1 VNDVA
6 TQDDLD
12 ELLGPEPAAATP
24 SIIIGRR
31 DRRRFKPWTYDE
43 YLTLPE
49 TPWLIGDRDRPV
61 LISKGLWVTFGLYKS
76 GKTYWELEKAFC
88 VAFGIEFGGLPVNQ
102 GRIAYVCAEGDVK
115 RIFERLLAL
124 CTKHQ
129 LDPGVAL
136 NDGRFNLITSAVNL
150 TIVKG
155 IDSVEELLKELVANG
170 DGTYVA
176 VWLDTWAQMLAASG
190 GHDSDAEIVMPAVRG
205 CVRIREA
212 LGCTVTIVAHVG
224 VSEKAQDRPKGL
236 SDLPGA
242 VDGGTKSEKQG
253 EGPSAIFRFKSVI
266 QRHAADGYEQLARLT
281 ECAPDNVMQRIGRRE
296 VARER
301 LSSDQQRCLDILRK
315 LGSETS
321 VEAWRNAVKEVG
333 LWKDLKNWRSKWKDE
348 LDKLVAGDWIRKEGD
363 MVSIED

>member
-1 VNDVA
+1 MTAA
-6 TQDDLD
+6 TDDELV
-12 ELLGPEPAAATP
+12 ELLGPEPAASASP
-24 SIIIGRR
+24 IITDRR
-31 DRRRFKPWTYDE
+31 DRPRFKPWTYDE

-49 TPWLIGDRDRPV
+49 IPWLIGDRDRPV

-88 VAFGIEFGGLPVNQ
+88 VAFGIAFNGLPVTQ
-102 GRIAYVCAEGDVK
+102 GRVAYVCAEGDVK

-124 CTKHQ
+124 CAKHQ
-129 LDPGVAL
+129 LDPAIAL

-150 TIVKG
+150 TIAKG
-155 IDSVEELLKELVANG
+155 IDSVEERLKQLSASG
-170 DGTYVA
+170 DGTYIA

-212 LGCTVTIVAHVG
+212 LDCTVTIVAHVG

-242 VDGGTKSEKQG
+242 VDGGTKSEKEG
-253 EGPSAIFRFKSVI
+253 EGTAAIFHFKSVI
-266 QRHAADGYEQLARLT
+266 QRHAADGYEQLARLI
-281 ECAPDNVMQRIGRRE
+281 ECEPDNVMQRIGRRE
-296 VARER
+296 VAREK
-301 LSSDQQRCLDILRK
+301 LSPDQQRCLDILRK
-315 LGSETS
+315 LGGDTS
-321 VEAWRNAVKEVG
+321 VEAWRNAVKEDG
-333 LWKDLKNWRSKWKDE
+333 LWKDLKNWRAKWKDE

-363 MVSIED
+363 MVSIQD